1 MFKPLPKALT
11 ALVVAVLLLCSATVA
26 GTIFHHAAM
35 TEKISQVQANLEAVQ
50 GRLRKQQAEYD
61 EYLAALP
68 QVELELAAIQPQAN
82 EAYAHEQ
89 ALRQERKELRAENAA
104 LSDELTTLLNQADA
118 ASDEA
123 AATAQAV
130 QRLQDALDAL
140 EEISLFLN

>member
-89 ALRQERKELRAENAA
+89 ALRQERKELPRK
-104 LSDELTTLLNQADA
+104 TPP
-118 ASDEA
+118 
-123 AATAQAV
+123 
-130 QRLQDALDAL
+130 
-140 EEISLFLN
+140 